1 MDLRVIPRTAIDGYL
16 RAVKLPWDAAARTLR
31 RGRSVSP
38 AELFLDRTDASI
50 RAAVG
55 RALRDEELQ
64 ADARR
69 RRTAAEERERAV
81 RLAAEAEELR
91 READS
96 EFQDRQQ
103 TAEQRREEAERQAEQ
118 RKQQAAED
126 RQRQQQQVAEAER
139 QRKQATREAA
149 AAADKVTEDKAR
161 RARLEE
167 LDAESEALA
176 EREAE
181 LTVKDEAS
189 RLQEAANATKAARK
203 QRS

>member
-1 MDLRVIPRTAIDGYL
+1 MDLQRIPRTGIDAYL

-38 AELFLDRTDASI
+38 AELFLDRTDASV
-50 RAAVG
+50 RAAMG

-69 RRTAAEERERAV
+69 RRTAVEERERAL
-81 RLAAEAEELR
+81 RLTAEAEELR

-96 EFQDRQQ
+96 RLQDRQQ
-103 TAEQRREEAERQAEQ
+103 TAQERREEADRQAEQ
-118 RKQQAAED
+118 RKQQATED
-126 RQRQQQQVAEAER
+126 RQRQEQQVAATER
-139 QRKQATREAA
+139 QRKQRTRDAA

-176 EREAE
+176 ERGAE
-181 LTVKDEAS
+181 LTVKDEAD
-189 RLQEAANATKAARK
+189 RLQEAADATKAARK
-203 QRS
+203 RRS